1 MHLDKL
7 SPCVEARLE
16 VACGLYSSDRDQRQI
31 GAAQAVQLFDLHAGL
46 HLLSVILPG
55 AVTLPCRWRP
65 WVMRSDQAVETQL
78 QQHFG

>member
-16 VACGLYSSDRDQRQI
+16 VACGLYSSDRDQPQI

-46 HLLSVILPG
+46 HLLSV
-55 AVTLPCRWRP
+55 
-65 WVMRSDQAVETQL
+65 S
-78 QQHFG
+78 